1 MTFYLVKIIQPLLMP
16 PAIMI
21 LLILVGLILLRW
33 SQRYGKVFIISGVL
47 LLVAASLPIISG
59 PLVTAMENIPALHK
73 EQMKTTDA
81 GAIVIL
87 AGGSY
92 LNAPEYGG
100 DTVATPTLERIRYGA
115 YVHRQTGLPVLVTG
129 GRVFDYIK
137 IAEATLMEKVMET
150 DFRTPVKWRED
161 QARNTWENAQYSQRI
176 LKQEKI
182 NKIILVTH
190 ALHMPRSVMSFEAA
204 GFEVIPAPLAYHSK
218 NSGFSVSDFLPR
230 AGAMNNLSHLM
241 HEVIGILWYRLRYM

>member
-1 MTFYLVKIIQPLLMP
+1 MSFYLVKIIQPLLMP

-33 SQRYGKVFIISGVL
+33 SQRYGKVLIISGAL
-47 LLVAASLPIISG
+47 LLVAASLPIITN
-59 PLVTAMENIPALHK
+59 PLVTAMENIPALNK
-73 EQMKTTDA
+73 EQMKTSDA

-87 AGGSY
+87 GGGSY
-92 LNAPEYGG
+92 LDAPEYGG
-100 DTVATPTLERIRYGA
+100 DTVSTKTLERIRYGA

-129 GRVFDYIK
+129 GRVFEYIK
-137 IAEATLMEKVMET
+137 TAEATLMKKVLET
-150 DFRTPVKWRED
+150 DFQTPVKWTED
-161 QARNTWENAQYSQRI
+161 RARTTWENAQYSQQT

-182 NKIILVTH
+182 NRIILVTH

-204 GFEVIPAPLAYHSK
+204 GFEVTPAPLAYHSRID
-218 NSGFSVSDFLPR
+218 GFSVSDFLPR
-230 AGAMNNLSHLM
+230 ARAMNNLSYLM